1 MHIIPDLLSSKTREL
16 FLKNKAA
23 ELDREMGLIRS
34 QEETGRHVRM
44 LTQEIRS
51 TLDRLTILNTTLVE
65 LGKALRLEECALWM
79 PVKTGAGGGG
89 PLAGVADSLQL
100 MHTLKQSNPP
110 GLTVPLAHP
119 TVKQV
124 FSTSRAVVVSPSSP
138 VTNTGFGVKSPLP
151 GGLRHAASVGDA
163 VGVRVPLL
171 HTAAIQGALAVGAAA
186 AGMGATM
193 GGGERDWQ
201 ESRERHYALL
211 VLMLPPDSARR
222 WHVHELEMVEVVADQ
237 VGDCDTGC
245 RILAAGFRAFVQSP
259 YTLSGS
265 CISLRWSWR
274 LG

>member
-1 MHIIPDLLSSKTREL
+1 VALGGRCTSLPDLLSSKTREL

-34 QEETGRHVRM
+34 QEETGRHRAAC

-79 PVKTGAGGGG
+79 PVEDGGGRAGPSGAG
-89 PLAGVADSLQL
+89 ADSLQL
-100 MHTLKQSNPP
+100 MHTLTQGAPP

-124 FSTSRAVVVSPSSP
+124 FSTSRAVVISPSSP
-138 VTNTGFGVKSPLP
+138 VTNTGFGVKGPLP
-151 GGLRHAASVGDA
+151 GGLRHAVSVGDA

-193 GGGERDWQ
+193 GAGERDWQ

-211 VLMLPPDSARR
+211 VLMLPADSARR
-222 WHVHELEMVEVVADQ
+222 WHVH
-237 VGDCDTGC
+237 
-245 RILAAGFRAFVQSP
+245 RARDGGGGGGP
-259 YTLSGS
+259 G
-265 CISLRWSWR
+265 
-274 LG
+274 